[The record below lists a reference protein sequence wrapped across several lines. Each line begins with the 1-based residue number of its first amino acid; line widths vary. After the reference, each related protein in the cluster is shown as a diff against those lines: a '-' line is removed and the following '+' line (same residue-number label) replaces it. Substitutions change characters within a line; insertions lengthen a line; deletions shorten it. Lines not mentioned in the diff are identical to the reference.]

1 MFVPFILLFFLFYK
15 TSSRICTVMT
25 CDEFNQLSDCTLIS
39 IDNSTFTIDVLCLN
53 DTKNLPPINLG
64 NSSTLIIEDGAFQY
78 ISSISIKDASFVT
91 IQGTLYISNNQ
102 LLQLGSNVIL
112 SINGSI
118 IVNSILFNMN
128 NLNIIL
134 NEGGHFIIY
143 NSYVSFLNTKITS
156 ITHAFFIIQEHCSL
170 TFLDTS
176 ISILQMNVLGSS
188 ILDLTKCSVNSI
200 SLTLFNDSSL
210 QIHQSTFI
218 TSEITLKDSSQII
231 LEESSFQLTFLH
243 LFNQSILSS
252 DTYSIISKTQQL
264 VLSGKSILTINNGI
278 LSDIESVILFGD
290 SQLIVNDCDIN
301 LKTIQLYDKSQIV
314 FSGTTQLNN
323 DSPSSGIHFFL
334 FNSSKTQLQNN
345 TSGYIGSIQQFN
357 ISLFFISDNVV
368 ISSLYD
374 DPFTIDMYENSMF
387 WLYGLSQMSLD
398 NLTLHNHST
407 MHFYDNYFIEVK
419 QINTYDYSNIILFD
433 NGMLTLHTLVAT
445 KHSTI
450 ILNGECWIIAN
461 SILLEGSS
469 NFFQNFK
476 SYVLS
481 TSFIN
486 MIDSSSWYLQED
498 SFFSCERFSMTDTT
512 HLHFNTSKKIQIQ
525 SSFDC
530 KEECY
535 SISLS
540 GSCIINITRTIEE
553 TVVFEKTETEVYL
566 GNDIIILNEYEE
578 CTNLIF
584 DEYKGFQKNKN
595 PHTVLLSNGKILRY
609 CPNNM
614 DITMKCIMNGTEW
627 MNEYNKNY
635 LTSKNLK
642 YSFTQK
648 YCPCSGNN
656 CYISSLNDKVIINGG
671 DVNANFIDRK
681 VNLIM
686 NSNFYQQT
694 IHGFIGSVTFP
705 NKITIYPLCEVI
717 GKNGVVS
724 IDGDLFKYQVD
735 CSSDDNNLKLT
746 RKHELPSSLFKW
758 NDQTIEIKSEIGVI
772 LYYKDNFNI
781 LKNYNIQG
789 SVPIIIKT
797 YNGMIDQN
805 TNELCD
811 FGIYENDQFN
821 CLRKKIIQ
829 CDSGY
834 YYESNGCKQCTID
847 HCKYCTSSDCLL
859 CNDNYQLKDSKCV
872 FVNSSICLKFTNN
885 HCSYCSFGG
894 VTNGQCSKCECEY
907 CADCYEGKCYRCE
920 DSFDGILENNQCIKK
935 EGTEYKSATT
945 IVSCSTT
952 HFLNKNIC
960 ENCTSSNSKS
970 EICENNRILKCG
982 YGSLLNEKGSCVSVI
997 NGVVEKDGII
1007 KCDDGFSLVQGVCVH
1022 TQDECEKMINGKCL
1036 ECKYSYGQYLYTTQT
1051 LNCKNK
1057 VNHCQV
1063 QSKFGCQRCDDGYF
1077 LQEGLCI
1084 TCDERCLTCTNTSTY
1099 CLSCK
1104 EGYFIDDHQCRD
1116 NIEMQESC
1124 KLYTATGKCVK
1135 CHDKYYIYDFG
1146 CFPCKEECNT
1156 CTDDQSCIECN
1167 DTMYKNQNNECKFRN
1182 EIHGCKSNITS
1193 KGCDSC
1199 EDGYYLVF
1207 NECFKCGNH
1216 CKKCKNIENCQ
1227 VCENNYI
1234 LNSLTLSCV
1243 SMSFVDHCIKTENSK
1258 CSHCSFRYKL
1268 NENKESC
1275 IPNVVWWIV
1284 LLEII
1289 TAILILIIIVSIVCV
1304 VTKVFI
1310 YNVFLKQKSII
1321 MNIKKLKIQMNVHA
1335 TSDIMIST
1343 ESIQFKTLDNLL
1355 SVDTINYASFY
1366 IGNISNSKKEV
1377 IINCPFINDYKYQM
1391 TIYPECVNLKPNKC
1405 CHVKVSLLPYC
1416 TCLINDTIS
1425 LYEVDSLNKK
1435 RLIYTLPIKA
1445 QTELSP
1451 KLDIA
1456 DVIEQKI
1463 IGEGRFGVI
1472 SKGSYKGIPVAIKR
1486 LKEFSFNTEKS
1497 LNTDFTKEVEMLYK
1511 IRCDYIVHF
1520 YGALCFDF
1528 NKSIIMEYAPFGSL
1542 RNLIIKK
1549 NLNTQ
1554 INKQSRI
1561 KFIIDAAK
1569 GIQYLHNNGILH
1581 RDIKPENILIMSLD
1595 TNNVSVCAKLTDFG
1609 SARNINMLQT
1619 NMTFTTGVG
1628 SPAFMAPEI
1637 LLLQKYKKPADIYA
1651 FAITMYETM
1660 KWGGAYDNWDGLF
1673 EYPWQIAEFVVSGKR
1688 LEKPEGMEDNIFLI
1702 ISKCWNNNPQQR
1714 LDITTLIELLTNV

>member
-1 MFVPFILLFFLFYK
+1 
-15 TSSRICTVMT
+15 MT

-498 SFFSCERFSMTDTT
+498 SFFSCERF
-512 HLHFNTSKKIQIQ
+512 N
-525 SSFDC
+525 
-530 KEECY
+530 
-535 SISLS
+535 
-540 GSCIINITRTIEE
+540 
-553 TVVFEKTETEVYL
+553 
-566 GNDIIILNEYEE
+566 
-578 CTNLIF
+578 
-584 DEYKGFQKNKN
+584 
-595 PHTVLLSNGKILRY
+595 
-609 CPNNM
+609 
-614 DITMKCIMNGTEW
+614 
-627 MNEYNKNY
+627 
-635 LTSKNLK
+635 
-642 YSFTQK
+642 
-648 YCPCSGNN
+648 
-656 CYISSLNDKVIINGG
+656 
-671 DVNANFIDRK
+671 RK